1 MDSPADSTVAP
12 IMARSSSRSRATFI
26 FPSPRRVTPRQAI
39 GGYEIDK
46 CFGEFL
52 SQPAADRKQVRK
64 EYRDATVREAAAERA
79 GAE

>member
-1 MDSPADSTVAP
+1 
-12 IMARSSSRSRATFI
+12 
-26 FPSPRRVTPRQAI
+26 VTPRQAI

-64 EYRDATVREAAAERA
+64 EYRDATAREAAAERA